1 MSAPLTANASAF
13 EFPALPMPWV
23 ERIFQ
28 RLHGRFG
35 NGFLDKYRT
44 GQQNAEGVDLGIVNA
59 KTIWAEELAGYSP
72 DEIKA
77 ALAAR
82 YAFPPSLDEFQK
94 AARPQ
99 LDLHALMLVA
109 IREMANR
116 RNRMPE
122 NWPDCRTFWAAQRI
136 GSHDMLSV
144 PPEKLQKRFELA
156 WFEAHADKDKPIP
169 QPSDANA
176 LPAPGKATISAEEAR
191 QRASQI
197 GLQLNKADNTRKWAM
212 DIASNPKNF
221 QRNSIEGALKA
232 LQVWGIEWPQAL
244 IDRAHDVGLSEM
256 VA

>member
-1 MSAPLTANASAF
+1 MA
-13 EFPALPMPWV
+13 WI
-23 ERIFQ
+23 ERLFA
-28 RLHGRFG
+28 RLSSFYGSKF
-35 NGFLDKYRT
+35 
-44 GQQNAEGVDLGIVNA
+44 ADLWRGCDLESV
-59 KTIWAEELAGYSP
+59 KQTWSDELAGYSG
-72 DEIKA
+72 DEI
-77 ALAAR
+77 AR
-82 YAFPPSLDEFQK
+82 GIEGCKGKDWPPTLPEFLK
-94 AARPQ
+94 LCRPQ

-109 IREMANR
+109 IREMSNR

-136 GSHDMLSV
+136 GSHDMLSTK
-144 PPEKLQKRFELA
+144 PEQLQKRFELA

-176 LPAPGKATISAEEAR
+176 LPAPGKTTISAEEAK

-197 GLQLNKADNTRKWAM
+197 GLQLSKADNTRKWAL
-212 DIASNPKNF
+212 DIANHPKNF

-244 IDRAHDVGLSEM
+244 IDRAHDVGLGEL